1 MRISDWS
8 SDVCSSDLVARL
20 VDAAQARGLPAP
32 DQAGVSSQAARQQLR
47 DHRGLAVR
55 AGREHHR
62 FVLPPHG
69 RPTQAGSLGI
79 ELQAKI
85 AIALGIIEPVLAHFH
100 EDEQMDRLAECL
112 FHVLLR
118 RLAPEPYGLAAL
130 AQADRLVLIAA
141 AVADLLDARRAVLE
155 IFPALG
161 LDGPP
166 VGQESEARRV

>member
-79 ELQAKI
+79 ELRSEEHTSELQSLMRISYA
-85 AIALGIIEPVLAHFH
+85 VF
-100 EDEQMDRLAECL
+100 CL
-112 FHVLLR
+112 KTKKST
-118 RLAPEPYGLAAL
+118 
-130 AQADRLVLIAA
+130 Q
-141 AVADLLDARRAVLE
+141 
-155 IFPALG
+155 
-161 LDGPP
+161 
-166 VGQESEARRV
+166 SN

>member
-1 MRISDWS
+1 MIR
-8 SDVCSSDLVARL
+8 
-20 VDAAQARGLPAP
+20 
-32 DQAGVSSQAARQQLR
+32 
-47 DHRGLAVR
+47 
-55 AGREHHR
+55 
-62 FVLPPHG
+62 LPPRSTRTDTLFPYTTLFRS

-118 RLAPEPYGLAAL
+118 RLAHEPYGLAAL

-141 AVADLLDARRAVLE
+141 DVDDQIGRAHV
-155 IFPALG
+155 
-161 LDGPP
+161 
-166 VGQESEARRV
+166 